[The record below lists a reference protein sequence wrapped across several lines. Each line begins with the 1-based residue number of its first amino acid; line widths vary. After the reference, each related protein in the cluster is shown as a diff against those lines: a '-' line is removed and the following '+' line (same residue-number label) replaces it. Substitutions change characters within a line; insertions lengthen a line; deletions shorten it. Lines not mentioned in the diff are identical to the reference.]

1 MQSKKRQKD
10 VQFEPVLQS
19 SVMRKLDRVL
29 RSVADKQVML
39 TFVGESGVGKEV
51 LARRAHK
58 LSDRR
63 NGPFVPINC
72 AAIPESLFESELFGH
87 ERGAFTGANERAR
100 GKIEAADHGT
110 LFLDEIGEMPIA
122 MQAKILRFL
131 DNRRFMRVGGN
142 IKIEADVRLMC
153 ATLRPIDQDVRV
165 GRFRA
170 DLYYRIQGLT
180 LQVAPLRER
189 RDAIMP
195 LVRQFITEASARH
208 QVAPPRLTREVKAA
222 LLQYDWPGNIRELR
236 NVIETLALLRGGR
249 QVRLHDLPAP
259 VCTHHGNPT
268 SEGEALFIPLRD
280 GLDAMVRRIV
290 ESTLALTGG
299 DTREAAARLQI
310 SSRTI
315 QRYIATGRVRAP
327 A

>member
-1 MQSKKRQKD
+1 MD

-87 ERGAFTGANERAR
+87 ERGAFTGANEQAR
-100 GKIEAADHGT
+100 GKIEAAGRGT

-222 LLQYDWPGNIRELR
+222 EEQVIR
-236 NVIETLALLRGGR
+236 
-249 QVRLHDLPAP
+249 
-259 VCTHHGNPT
+259 
-268 SEGEALFIPLRD
+268 
-280 GLDAMVRRIV
+280 
-290 ESTLALTGG
+290 
-299 DTREAAARLQI
+299 AR
-310 SSRTI
+310 
-315 QRYIATGRVRAP
+315 
-327 A
+327 

>member
-1 MQSKKRQKD
+1 MQSKKRHKD
-10 VQFEPVLQS
+10 AQFEPVLQS
-19 SVMRKLDRVL
+19 SAMRKLDRVL

-51 LARRAHK
+51 LARRAHDF
-58 LSDRR
+58 SARR
-63 NGPFVPINC
+63 DGPFVPINC
-72 AAIPESLFESELFGH
+72 AAIPEALFESELFGH
-87 ERGAFTGANERAR
+87 ERGAFTGASERAR
-100 GKIEAADHGT
+100 GKIEAADRGT

-131 DNRRFMRVGGN
+131 DNRRFMRVGGST
-142 IKIEADVRLMC
+142 KIEANVRLMC

-180 LQVAPLRER
+180 LHVAPLRER
-189 RDAIMP
+189 RDAIVP
-195 LVRQFITEASARH
+195 LVRQFIAEASARH
-208 QVAPPRLTREVKAA
+208 QVAPPRLTREAKAA
-222 LLQYDWPGNIRELR
+222 LLQHDWPGNIRELR

-249 QVRLHDLPAP
+249 QGRLCDLPAS
-259 VCTHHGNPT
+259 VCVQNGGPA
-268 SEGEALFIPLRD
+268 SEDEALVIPLRD
-280 GLDAMVRRIV
+280 GLGAMVRRIV